1 MNVCVVG
8 VGVGNAKVKKPQV
21 RIIYFADQNVTKD
34 MIQYG
39 VSKTITV
46 KADIGAIELKKRLF
60 DACVREWAKVN
71 YGHVLVLEDLEL
83 VTANLVDILPPED
96 EEEPDETCMFLLL
109 YTEDAKTGRI
119 KFTRPKSPIQTFLK
133 MTSKDFKTFLQYV
146 AEKELEADFERK
158 IGKDE
163 SLQASDSV
171 RYLAILISVFVLT
184 CCPI

>member
-1 MNVCVVG
+1 MRFSDIAVVSSITHACAKWVDHKLENKQLKVTPAKAILNPNIELLANRAHCAGDTFDVNVCVVG

-119 KFTRPKSPIQTFLK
+119 KFT
-133 MTSKDFKTFLQYV
+133 
-146 AEKELEADFERK
+146 
-158 IGKDE
+158 
-163 SLQASDSV
+163 
-171 RYLAILISVFVLT
+171 
-184 CCPI
+184 